1 MMSYYREEGLPPA
14 PPTQP
19 QVEPAIPTEDGNIDI
34 VVLVLRGLFVVQP
47 TGHVMQLESLGSS
60 SGDLPEDTP
69 TEPTAPQLIM
79 PTQESAAP
87 PTQQEASQ
95 PQQVAIPSKPSDDL
109 SKEHLVTPQAHH
121 VIIPSYSSWF
131 DYNGVHTIE
140 KQAVPEFFSGQNRSK
155 TPEM

>member
-1 MMSYYREEGLPPA
+1 
-14 PPTQP
+14 
-19 QVEPAIPTEDGNIDI
+19 
-34 VVLVLRGLFVVQP
+34 
-47 TGHVMQLESLGSS
+47 MQLESLGSS

-69 TEPTAPQLIM
+69 TEPHAPQLVT
-79 PTQESAAP
+79 PTQESTTTSAP
-87 PTQQEASQ
+87 LIQQEASKR
-95 PQQVAIPSKPSDDL
+95 QQEATPSKSSDEL

-131 DYNGVHTIE
+131 DYNGVHAIE